1 MTPTDLIAMTLD
13 NVGLGSTTA
22 RVDRARQYLNE
33 VAQGIYTWGVPVGN
47 TKEHQPIRWQ
57 WAVKEA
63 TLTMVA
69 ATRSYSLAS
78 DVLEPYESFDT
89 TNDRWVP
96 MTYVSRLDHWD
107 PDEDDTGDA
116 ERIAVTGRDATTGY
130 WIVDVYPTPDATA
143 TIRYR
148 YYAQWVDLTS
158 ANDATDLN
166 AKLPEWLQPAL
177 RSGIS
182 EMYLREKGDLESADI
197 QRRVKEDT
205 VNRAVARNFHSLGQ
219 QALRLRRPRRRAEY
233 RVQEGSLS

>member
-1 MTPTDLIAMTLD
+1 MTPTDLIAMALD

-219 QALRLRRPRRRAEY
+219 QALRLHRPRRRAEY